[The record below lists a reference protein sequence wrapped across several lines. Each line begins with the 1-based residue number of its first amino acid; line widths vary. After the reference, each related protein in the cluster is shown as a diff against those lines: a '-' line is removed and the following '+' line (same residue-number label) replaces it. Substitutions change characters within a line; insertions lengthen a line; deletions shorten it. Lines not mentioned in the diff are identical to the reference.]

1 MTSLSDALTALVY
14 TTVSAPRRKDVVSE
28 TSSFLSTDR
37 LSAIS
42 R

>member
-1 MTSLSDALTALVY
+1 MTSLSEALTAVVY

-28 TSSFLSTDR
+28 TSLFGTTGGAW
-37 LSAIS
+37 AIS